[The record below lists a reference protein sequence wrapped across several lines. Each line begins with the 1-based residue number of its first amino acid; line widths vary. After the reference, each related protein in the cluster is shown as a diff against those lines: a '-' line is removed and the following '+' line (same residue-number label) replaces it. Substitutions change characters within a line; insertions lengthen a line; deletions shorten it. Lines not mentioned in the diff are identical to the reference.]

1 MVGWGVLLNSKTWFI
16 DRAEL
21 DFRSLL
27 LYLLPLSSIRTSFTG
42 LATLVPGISVNK
54 TNLFFTVVY
63 EGLYIKS

>member
-1 MVGWGVLLNSKTWFI
+1 MVGWRVLLNSKTWFI

-21 DFRSLL
+21 DFRNLL
-27 LYLLPLSSIRTSFTG
+27 LYLVPLSSIRTSFTG
-42 LATLVPGISVNK
+42 LATLVPGLSVNK